1 MTFEALTTIIV
12 LAIVV
17 EFATEIIKSL
27 FPPVR
32 GHYSK
37 LIAILLGMILCVTTT
52 SGLLSLFDIVPFYP
66 LLDYLLTG
74 LIISRGSNIIHDLV
88 SRLKPA
94 QAKH

>member
-1 MTFEALTTIIV
+1 
-12 LAIVV
+12 
-17 EFATEIIKSL
+17 
-27 FPPVR
+27 
-32 GHYSK
+32 
-37 LIAILLGMILCVTTT
+37 MILCYHHG
-52 SGLLSLFDIVPFYP
+52 GLLSLFDIVPFYP